1 MTQVDGIGGVSGR
14 NLLAYLGS
22 PEAVFRASGT
32 QLMKT
37 PGIGEKLA
45 RNIKEFKD
53 WEMVEREFSI
63 AWADEISVGFANKPV
78 TVFIATF
85 GGQVVGFAGYECTRR
100 AFFGPTG
107 VIEEMQSRGIGKAL
121 LLACLDGLREL
132 GYVYAI
138 IGRAGPV
145 QFYESSVG
153 AIAIPDS
160 DPGIYTDLL
169 QA

>member
-1 MTQVDGIGGVSGR
+1 MPDMLV
-14 NLLAYLGS
+14 NLLKLPPADSVIDDLAKIG
-22 PEAVFRASGT
+22 VVVRRA
-32 QLMKT
+32 QPFEIT
-37 PGIGEKLA
+37 PVMEI
-45 RNIKEFKD
+45 
-53 WEMVEREFSI
+53 VEREFSI

-85 GGQVVGFAGYECTRR
+85 EGQVVGFAGYECTRR

-145 QFYESSVG
+145 QFYESAVG

-169 QA
+169 QS

>member
-1 MTQVDGIGGVSGR
+1 MPDMLV
-14 NLLAYLGS
+14 NLLKLPPAD
-22 PEAVFRASGT
+22 AVIDDLAKTGVVIRRAQPFEIT
-32 QLMKT
+32 RVM
-37 PGIGEKLA
+37 
-45 RNIKEFKD
+45 
-53 WEMVEREFSI
+53 EMVEGEFSV
-63 AWADEISVGFANKPV
+63 AWADEISVGFSNKPV

-85 GGQVVGFAGYECTRR
+85 EGQVVGFAGYECTRR
-100 AFFGPTG
+100 SFFGPTG

-138 IGRAGPV
+138 IGRAGSV
-145 QFYESSVG
+145 QFYESTVG

-169 QA
+169 QS